1 MGQWLVRRIDAFIQA
16 HYQEDISLTLI
27 AADTHYSPAYI
38 SRFYKMHTGKN
49 ILNHLNEVR
58 INAARQLLVGTN
70 LKISD
75 IAAQTGFCSAKYFN
89 QSFKKQTGLTPA
101 EFRSTAT

>member
-1 MGQWLVRRIDAFIQA
+1 
-16 HYQEDISLTLI
+16 
-27 AADTHYSPAYI
+27 
-38 SRFYKMHTGKN
+38 MHTGKN

-75 IAAQTGFCSAKYFN
+75 IAAQTGCYSAKYFN